1 MLYFDTTEQVSF
13 ATMEKTL
20 KPKIL
25 ASLKEISDVCL
36 TLLKMCKDTL
46 NGIDYDEKKYVANRE
61 SYIQNAL
68 NAVLPYDWN
77 RIAQKSIQEYS
88 RLIS

>member
-1 MLYFDTTEQVSF
+1 MKRVWPASF
-13 ATMEKTL
+13 FHG
-20 KPKIL
+20 L
-25 ASLKEISDVCL
+25 AAYNE
-36 TLLKMCKDTL
+36 
-46 NGIDYDEKKYVANRE
+46 YVANRG

-77 RIAQKSIQEYS
+77 KIAQKSIQEYS